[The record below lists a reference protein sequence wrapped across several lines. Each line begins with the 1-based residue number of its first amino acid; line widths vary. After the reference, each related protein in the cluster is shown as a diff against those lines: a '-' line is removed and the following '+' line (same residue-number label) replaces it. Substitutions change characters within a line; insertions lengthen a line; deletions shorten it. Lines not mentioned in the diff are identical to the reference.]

1 MSDLRVLS
9 VNTGAARPLTIE
21 SRRFLSAIDKTPVIG
36 PVEVRALGL
45 EGDEQADLNVHGG
58 LDKAVYAYPSEHYP
72 FWQRVRR
79 DHDVAAPDE
88 SALPWGFL
96 GENLSIAGLLESD
109 TWIGDEL
116 HFPHCVLRVTAPREP
131 CFKFTAVMGVP
142 QAGKLMMQR
151 GCPGF
156 YLAVVQPGTLCAG
169 DPFRVIPGVR
179 GMRVSEAF
187 AAKRIKHLR

>member
-1 MSDLRVLS
+1 MCEYRVRS

-21 SRRFLSAIDKTPVIG
+21 SRRFLSAIGKTPVNG
-36 PVEVRALGL
+36 PVAVCALGL
-45 EGDEQADLNVHGG
+45 QDDEQADLNVHGG

-72 FWQRVRR
+72 FWQQVRR
-79 DHDVAAPDE
+79 DHGVAASDE
-88 SALPWGFL
+88 SPLPWGFL
-96 GENLSIAGLLESD
+96 GENLSIEGLLEAD

-116 HFPHCVLRVTAPREP
+116 HFPDCVLRVTAPREP

-156 YLAVVQPGTLCAG
+156 YLAVVEPGSVRVG
-169 DPFRVIPGVR
+169 DAFQVMPGVR
-179 GMRVSEAF
+179 GLSVSEAF
-187 AAKRIKHLR
+187 SAKRIKHLR

>member
-1 MSDLRVLS
+1 MCGMRVLS
-9 VNTGAARPLTIE
+9 VNTGTARPLTIE
-21 SRRFLSAIDKTPVIG
+21 SRRFLSAIGKTPVNG
-36 PVEVRALGL
+36 PIAVRALGL

-72 FWQRVRR
+72 FWQQVRR
-79 DHDVAAPDE
+79 GRGAASPDE
-88 SALPWGFL
+88 APLSWGFL
-96 GENLSIAGLLESD
+96 GENLSIEGLLEAD

-142 QAGKLMMQR
+142 LAGKLMMQR

-156 YLAVVQPGTLCAG
+156 YLAVVQPGSIRAG
-169 DPFRVIPGVR
+169 DAFQLLPGVR
-179 GMRVSEAF
+179 GLSVSEAF
-187 AAKRIKHLR
+187 SAKRIKHLR